1 MFTRISNTLA
11 DVVARI
17 GNSPVKYQD
26 DPNTY
31 LFKDNPAAL
40 AYLARRRE
48 FGLNTC
54 GRFSSTTVH

>member
-11 DVVARI
+11 GVVAKI
-17 GNSPVKYQD
+17 GNRPVKYQD
-26 DPNTY
+26 SDAY

-48 FGLNTC
+48 LGSGTS
-54 GRFSSTTVH
+54 GGFSPATVH